1 MIIIKTIRYFLEA
14 ILGFIFLL
22 FTKILGLRLSR
33 NIMSFILSLVGPRL
47 KITKR
52 AKDNLK
58 IAFPDMSN
66 SEKKIIISNMW
77 KNIGMV
83 LTEFFHLTRIAKEKK
98 LRIEVVGEDIA
109 KKYEGVGAIFVSG
122 HFANWEIIPLILRD
136 YRREVAGIY
145 RHSNNFFV
153 NKWVVKQ
160 RINNTTPNQIKK
172 GSSGARQ
179 MLSLL
184 KRNGTIAMLVD
195 QKLSSGV
202 AANFFGTK
210 SMTSDGAATLS
221 LRYGYPV
228 IPMNVERKEG
238 SNFRITF
245 YEEIKINKTDN
256 NQENIKVFT
265 TEINKFLENC
275 IKNKPEDWFWV
286 HNRWDKKFKFD

>member
-33 NIMSFILSLVGPRL
+33 NIMSLTLSLVGPRL

-202 AANFFGTK
+202 AADFFGTK

>member
-58 IAFPDMSN
+58 IAFPDMPN

-202 AANFFGTK
+202 AADFFGTK

>member
-33 NIMSFILSLVGPRL
+33 NIMSLTLSLVGPRL

-58 IAFPDMSN
+58 IAFPDMPN

-98 LRIEVVGEDIA
+98 LRIEVVGGDIA

-160 RINNTTPNQIKK
+160 RIRNTTPNQIKK

-202 AANFFGTK
+202 AADFFGTK

>member
-58 IAFPDMSN
+58 IAFPDMPN

-98 LRIEVVGEDIA
+98 LRIEVVGGDIA

-202 AANFFGTK
+202 AADFFGTK

>member
-33 NIMSFILSLVGPRL
+33 NIMSLTLSLVGPRL

-98 LRIEVVGEDIA
+98 LRIEVVGGDIA

-160 RINNTTPNQIKK
+160 RIRNTTPNQIKK

-202 AANFFGTK
+202 AADFFGTK

>member
-33 NIMSFILSLVGPRL
+33 NIMSLTLSLVGPRL

-202 AANFFGTK
+202 AADFFGTK

-245 YEEIKINKTDN
+245 YEEIRINKTDN

>member
-33 NIMSFILSLVGPRL
+33 NIMSLILSLVGPRL

-83 LTEFFHLTRIAKEKK
+83 LTEFFHLARIAKEKK

-122 HFANWEIIPLILRD
+122 HFANWEIIPLILRE

-153 NKWVVKQ
+153 NKWVVNQ
-160 RINNTTPNQIKK
+160 RIKNTTPNQIKK

-202 AANFFGTK
+202 AADFFDTK

-228 IPMNVERKEG
+228 IPINVERKEG

-265 TEINKFLENC
+265 TEINKFLESC

>member
-122 HFANWEIIPLILRD
+122 HFANWEIIPLILKD

>member
-33 NIMSFILSLVGPRL
+33 NIMSLTLSLVGPRL

-98 LRIEVVGEDIA
+98 LRIEVVGGDIA

-202 AANFFGTK
+202 AADFFGTK